1 MLLLARK
8 RECLT
13 DASAVVKSRDVTFPG
28 VSRSISGAGDAH
40 RYNWSMSSSVP
51 ISLPPGAR
59 AALLAPSV
67 VTRAVAVADRDPERR
82 WMLRLPRP
90 VRRSF
95 VAEVLDA
102 GADQLLQ
109 ERWMLL
115 QSDDVRE
122 SYVED
127 VLLQFADPDTRA
139 VWLLRQD
146 RAVRE
151 SYVAEVIDGRDP
163 RGVV

>member
-1 MLLLARK
+1 VPPERVHL
-8 RECLT
+8 
-13 DASAVVKSRDVTFPG
+13 VKSPGRDLPREAG
-28 VSRSISGAGDAH
+28 SISGTGEAH

-59 AALLAPSV
+59 AALLAPAA
-67 VTRAVAVADRDPERR
+67 VTRAVAAADRDPERR

-102 GADQLLQ
+102 GAGHLLQ

-127 VLLQFADPDTRA
+127 VLLQCAEPDTRA

-151 SYVAEVIDGRDP
+151 SYVAEVIDDRDP
-163 RGVV
+163 RGVG